1 MNREKKS
8 QLKPSKEDVEKPHAH
23 CYVEGRVT
31 PGHTAPVVDLHLE
44 FAQTS
49 LNEKLSRMVAQA
61 ELMHPDNETKD
72 EAKD

>member
-1 MNREKKS
+1 MNREKKN
-8 QLKPSKEDVEKPHAH
+8 QLKPNKEDVEKPHAH
-23 CYVEGRVT
+23 CYVEGRVK

-61 ELMHPDNETKD
+61 ELMHSDDEMKD
-72 EAKD
+72 EPKD